1 MRLIFYRTPSFEL
14 SKKSLAPSQGQQG
27 FYYALYNVTAVHF
40 ILSLCPVGRFR
51 AAGLFCCSLKICLL
65 QKFFREIFKKAGRI
79 GCFRCHISGKGKIH
93 PTSPRKGGEKMEAIP
108 RNDGEQ
114 YRFDA
119 FCKAVLRNEARNYH
133 RNKKRLLDRE
143 KSFSVLSLEELGQL
157 TSVDHYPSEEFVF
170 SSYGCDLHID
180 NELVA
185 NAFAALPKQEQSILI
200 LFCVLELGDGEIGD
214 LMGMSRSA
222 VQRHRTKTLNELQ
235 KKLKAHLP
243 EGG

>member
-1 MRLIFYRTPSFEL
+1 
-14 SKKSLAPSQGQQG
+14 
-27 FYYALYNVTAVHF
+27 
-40 ILSLCPVGRFR
+40 
-51 AAGLFCCSLKICLL
+51 
-65 QKFFREIFKKAGRI
+65 
-79 GCFRCHISGKGKIH
+79 
-93 PTSPRKGGEKMEAIP
+93 MEAIP

-157 TSVDHYPSEEFVF
+157 TSVDHYPSEEFIF
-170 SSYGCDLHID
+170 SSYGCDLHLD

-185 NAFAALPKQEQSILI
+185 NAFAALPKQEQRIL
-200 LFCVLELGDGEIGD
+200 
-214 LMGMSRSA
+214 MSRSA
-222 VQRHRTKTLNELQ
+222 VQRHRTKTLNELR

>member
-119 FCKAVLRNEARNYH
+119 FCKAVLRNEARNYY

-157 TSVDHYPSEEFVF
+157 TSVDHIARFTLSEVLSVRHFRWQSMMIGYTKIHLNF
-170 SSYGCDLHID
+170 S
-180 NELVA
+180 
-185 NAFAALPKQEQSILI
+185 LPQSL
-200 LFCVLELGDGEIGD
+200 
-214 LMGMSRSA
+214 
-222 VQRHRTKTLNELQ
+222 
-235 KKLKAHLP
+235 
-243 EGG
+243 

>member
-1 MRLIFYRTPSFEL
+1 
-14 SKKSLAPSQGQQG
+14 
-27 FYYALYNVTAVHF
+27 
-40 ILSLCPVGRFR
+40 
-51 AAGLFCCSLKICLL
+51 
-65 QKFFREIFKKAGRI
+65 
-79 GCFRCHISGKGKIH
+79 
-93 PTSPRKGGEKMEAIP
+93 MEAIP

-200 LFCVLELGDGEIGD
+200 LFCVLELGDGKIGD
-214 LMGMSRSA
+214 LMGMSRSGCTA
-222 VQRHRTKTLNELQ
+222 PPDKNAERAAKKAKGALAGGRLGVNEFL
-235 KKLKAHLP
+235 
-243 EGG
+243 

>member
-1 MRLIFYRTPSFEL
+1 M
-14 SKKSLAPSQGQQG
+14 
-27 FYYALYNVTAVHF
+27 
-40 ILSLCPVGRFR
+40 
-51 AAGLFCCSLKICLL
+51 
-65 QKFFREIFKKAGRI
+65 
-79 GCFRCHISGKGKIH
+79 
-93 PTSPRKGGEKMEAIP
+93 
-108 RNDGEQ
+108 
-114 YRFDA
+114 
-119 FCKAVLRNEARNYH
+119 
-133 RNKKRLLDRE
+133 
-143 KSFSVLSLEELGQL
+143 EELGQL

-200 LFCVLELGDGEIGD
+200 LFCVLELGDGEIGH

>member
-1 MRLIFYRTPSFEL
+1 
-14 SKKSLAPSQGQQG
+14 
-27 FYYALYNVTAVHF
+27 
-40 ILSLCPVGRFR
+40 
-51 AAGLFCCSLKICLL
+51 
-65 QKFFREIFKKAGRI
+65 
-79 GCFRCHISGKGKIH
+79 
-93 PTSPRKGGEKMEAIP
+93 MEAIP

-185 NAFAALPKQEQSILI
+185 NAFAALPKQEQSMMLKS
-200 LFCVLELGDGEIGD
+200 LKRTTR
-214 LMGMSRSA
+214 SRHER
-222 VQRHRTKTLNELQ
+222 VQTL
-235 KKLKAHLP
+235 KKGYA
-243 EGG
+243 

>member
-1 MRLIFYRTPSFEL
+1 
-14 SKKSLAPSQGQQG
+14 
-27 FYYALYNVTAVHF
+27 
-40 ILSLCPVGRFR
+40 
-51 AAGLFCCSLKICLL
+51 
-65 QKFFREIFKKAGRI
+65 
-79 GCFRCHISGKGKIH
+79 
-93 PTSPRKGGEKMEAIP
+93 MEAIP

-185 NAFAALPKQEQSILI
+185 NAFAALSKQEQSIATVYKGDIIKNLI
-200 LFCVLELGDGEIGD
+200 MDCQSYTKYRPNETTGGIFVSWRRKEELPTG
-214 LMGMSRSA
+214 A
-222 VQRHRTKTLNELQ
+222 
-235 KKLKAHLP
+235 
-243 EGG
+243 

>member
-1 MRLIFYRTPSFEL
+1 MAEREKSTRHPHGKGVRRWKL
-14 SKKSLAPSQGQQG
+14 SLATMANS
-27 FYYALYNVTAVHF
+27 TD
-40 ILSLCPVGRFR
+40 SMR
-51 AAGLFCCSLKICLL
+51 S
-65 QKFFREIFKKAGRI
+65 
-79 GCFRCHISGKGKIH
+79 
-93 PTSPRKGGEKMEAIP
+93 
-108 RNDGEQ
+108 
-114 YRFDA
+114 
-119 FCKAVLRNEARNYH
+119 VLRNEARNYH

-170 SSYGCDLHID
+170 SSYGCDLHLD

-222 VQRHRTKTLNELQ
+222 VQRHRTKTLNELR